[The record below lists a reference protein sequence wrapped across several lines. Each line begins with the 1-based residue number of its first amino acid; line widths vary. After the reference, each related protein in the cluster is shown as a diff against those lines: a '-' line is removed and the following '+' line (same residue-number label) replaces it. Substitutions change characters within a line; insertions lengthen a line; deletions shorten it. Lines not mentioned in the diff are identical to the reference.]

1 MELTTRGSL
10 QLISKQ
16 QSSGSLGMFSIGSKR
31 IGLGLLLRWKWP
43 VGPGCE
49 DCCAGPGTVDVLP
62 GARFRRQSASFAE
75 PPGGRLRDLD
85 GCSDSSRRNAT
96 ERAVAVGRHFFAVDG
111 PARPVYNRV
120 RLSHGTLKRLASWP
134 LRDPLASRGGRHGRG
149 LPGEG

>member
-31 IGLGLLLRWKWP
+31 IGLGLLLRWNGRSVRDVKIVAP
-43 VGPGCE
+43 VPGQLMSCRAQ
-49 DCCAGPGTVDVLP
+49 D
-62 GARFRRQSASFAE
+62 S
-75 PPGGRLRDLD
+75 GGRARASRNRREGASGTWTAARTVLVDT
-85 GCSDSSRRNAT
+85 RRN
-96 ERAVAVGRHFFAVDG
+96 ERSPWAGFFSLST
-111 PARPVYNRV
+111 ARTGPVYNRT

-134 LRDPLASRGGRHGRG
+134 IRDPRASRGGRHGRG